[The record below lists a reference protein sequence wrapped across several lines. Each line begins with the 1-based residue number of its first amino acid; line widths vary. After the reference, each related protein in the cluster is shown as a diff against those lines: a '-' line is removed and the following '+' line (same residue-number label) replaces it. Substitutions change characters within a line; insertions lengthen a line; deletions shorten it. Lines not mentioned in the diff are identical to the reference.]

1 MQQDG
6 AKRKGRAYLRARLGH
21 PRRRGAGAP
30 APSLSGRSTPP
41 MPPTPQSP
49 DAAAPPQKVVVLG
62 SLALSLINFRGP
74 LIAEL
79 VARGHRVWGLAP
91 DIDEGIAAQVRALG
105 AEPVSIRLGRT
116 SLNPFGAMATLRDL
130 TRVLRTIGPDTVFA
144 YTIKPIT
151 LGAAAARAAGVP
163 RFVCLVTGLG
173 YAFTGGREPKRL
185 LSRFVGKR
193 LYRRAFG
200 GAFLAAFQNPDDL
213 GEFRRLGLLPPGLRT
228 LLVNGSGVDVDH
240 FAPAPLPAA
249 PSFLMIARLLK
260 DKGVR
265 EFAEAAARLKA
276 ERPEVKISV
285 VGFLDTSPDGIG
297 QAGLDRLIA
306 AGVDYR
312 GLQLDVR
319 GAIAEHSVYVLPS
332 YREGTPRSVLEAMAM
347 GRPVITTDAPGC
359 RETVTDG
366 LNGFLVP
373 VKNSDALY
381 RAMRRF
387 VDEPGL
393 IAPMG
398 AASRRIAEEKYDV
411 RKVNAALLGAAG
423 L

>member
-1 MQQDG
+1 MSSSTV
-6 AKRKGRAYLRARLGH
+6 
-21 PRRRGAGAP
+21 P
-30 APSLSGRSTPP
+30 ASSAATPP
-41 MPPTPQSP
+41 QR
-49 DAAAPPQKVVVLG
+49 VVVLG

-79 VARGHRVWGLAP
+79 VSRGHRVFALAP
-91 DIDEGIAAQVRALG
+91 DIDESVAAQVRALG

-130 TRVLRTIGPDTVFA
+130 TRTLRAIGPDIVFA
-144 YTIKPIT
+144 YTNKPII

-185 LSRFVGKR
+185 LSRAIGKHM
-193 LYRRAFG
+193 YKRAFRRSVF
-200 GAFLAAFQNPDDL
+200 AVFQNPDDQ
-213 GEFRRLGLLPPGLRT
+213 GEFRRLGLLPPALPT
-228 LLVNGSGVDVDH
+228 MLINGSGVDVDH
-240 FAPAPLPAA
+240 FSLAPLPAD
-249 PSFLMIARLLK
+249 PSFLLIARLLK
-260 DKGVR
+260 DKGIR
-265 EFAEAAARLKA
+265 EFAQAAARLRA
-276 ERPEVKISV
+276 ERPGVRISV

-297 QAGLDRLIA
+297 QAGLDELIA
-306 AGVDYR
+306 AGIDYR

-319 GAIAEHSVYVLPS
+319 PAIAEHSVYVLPS

-359 RETVTDG
+359 RETVVDG
-366 LNGFLVP
+366 VNGLLVP
-373 VKNSDALY
+373 VKDWEALY
-381 RAMRRF
+381 RAMLRF
-387 VDEPGL
+387 VDEPEL

-398 AASRRIAEEKYDV
+398 AQSRRIAEEKFDV
-411 RKVNAALLGAAG
+411 RKVNATLLAAAG

>member
-1 MQQDG
+1 MPSPS
-6 AKRKGRAYLRARLGH
+6 L
-21 PRRRGAGAP
+21 
-30 APSLSGRSTPP
+30 APS
-41 MPPTPQSP
+41 
-49 DAAAPPQKVVVLG
+49 AAPPPQTVVVLG

-79 VARGHRVWGLAP
+79 VSRGHRVFALAP
-91 DIDEGIAAQVRALG
+91 DIDESVAAKVRALG
-105 AEPVSIRLGRT
+105 AKPVSIRLGRT
-116 SLNPFGAMATLRDL
+116 SLNPFGAIATLRDL
-130 TRVLRTIGPDTVFA
+130 TRTLRSIGPDIVFA

-185 LSRFVGKR
+185 LSRMIGKY
-193 LYRRAFG
+193 LYKRAFRQSVL
-200 GAFLAAFQNPDDL
+200 AFFQNPDDR
-213 GEFRRLGLLPPGLRT
+213 GEFRRLGLLPPSLPT

-240 FAPAPLPAA
+240 FSPAPLPAGA
-249 PSFLMIARLLK
+249 SFLLIARLLK
-260 DKGVR
+260 DKGIS
-265 EFAEAAARLKA
+265 EFEMAAARLKA
-276 ERPEVKISV
+276 ERPEVRISV
-285 VGFLDTSPDGIG
+285 VGFLDISPDGIG

-319 GAIAEHSVYVLPS
+319 PAIAEHSVYVLPS

-347 GRPVITTDAPGC
+347 GRAVITTDAPGC
-359 RETVTDG
+359 RETVVDG
-366 LNGFLVP
+366 VNGLLVP
-373 VKNSDALY
+373 PKDWEALY

-387 VDEPGL
+387 VEEPAL

-398 AASRRIAEEKYDV
+398 VQSRRIAEEKFDV
-411 RKVNAALLGAAG
+411 HKVNASLLAAAG

>member
-1 MQQDG
+1 MSSSPVPSSS
-6 AKRKGRAYLRARLGH
+6 A
-21 PRRRGAGAP
+21 PP
-30 APSLSGRSTPP
+30 APQR
-41 MPPTPQSP
+41 
-49 DAAAPPQKVVVLG
+49 VVVLG

-79 VARGHRVWGLAP
+79 VSRGHRVFALAP
-91 DIDEGIAAQVRALG
+91 DIDEDVAAQVRALG

-130 TRVLRTIGPDTVFA
+130 SRALRSIGPDVVFA
-144 YTIKPIT
+144 YTIKPII

-173 YAFTGGREPKRL
+173 YAFTGGRERKRL
-185 LSRFVGKR
+185 LSRAIGKVM
-193 LYRRAFG
+193 YKRAFRRSV
-200 GAFLAAFQNPDDL
+200 LAVFQNPDDR
-213 GEFRRLGLLPPGLRT
+213 GEFRRLRLLPPSLPT
-228 LLVNGSGVDVDH
+228 LLINGSGVDVDR
-240 FAPAPLPAA
+240 FSPAPLPAG

-260 DKGVR
+260 DKGIR
-265 EFAEAAARLKA
+265 EFAQAAARLRA
-276 ERPEVKISV
+276 ERPEVRISV

-297 QAGLDRLIA
+297 QAGLDQLIA

-319 GAIAEHSVYVLPS
+319 PAIAEHSVYVLPS

-359 RETVTDG
+359 RETVAHGVNG
-366 LNGFLVP
+366 LLVA
-373 VKNSDALY
+373 VKDAEALY
-381 RAMRRF
+381 RAMVRF

-398 AASRRIAEEKYDV
+398 AESRRIAEEKFDV
-411 RKVNAALLGAAG
+411 RKVNAELLAAAG

>member
-1 MQQDG
+1 MF
-6 AKRKGRAYLRARLGH
+6 
-21 PRRRGAGAP
+21 
-30 APSLSGRSTPP
+30 
-41 MPPTPQSP
+41 
-49 DAAAPPQKVVVLG
+49 G

-79 VARGHRVWGLAP
+79 VARGHRVFALAP
-91 DIDEGIAAQVRALG
+91 DIDEGVAGQLRALG

-130 TRVLRTIGPDTVFA
+130 TRALRAIGPDIVFA
-144 YTIKPIT
+144 YTIKPII
-151 LGAAAARAAGVP
+151 LGAAAARAARVP

-185 LSRFVGKR
+185 LSRMIGKR
-193 LYRRAFG
+193 MYKRAFRQSV
-200 GAFLAAFQNPDDL
+200 LAVFQNPDDL
-213 GEFRRLGLLPPGLRT
+213 GEFRRLGLLPPSLRT
-228 LLVNGSGVDVDH
+228 LLVAGSGVDVDH
-240 FAPAPLPAA
+240 FAPAPLPAGA
-249 PSFLMIARLLK
+249 SFLMIARLLK
-260 DKGVR
+260 DKGMR
-265 EFAEAAARLKA
+265 EFAKAAERLKA
-276 ERPEVKISV
+276 ERPDVRIGL

-297 QAGLDRLIA
+297 QAELDRLVA
-306 AGVDYR
+306 AGIDYR

-319 GAIAEHSVYVLPS
+319 PAIAEHSVYVLPS

-359 RETVTDG
+359 RETVVDG
-366 LNGFLVP
+366 VNGLLVP
-373 VKNSDALY
+373 VKDWEALY

-387 VDEPGL
+387 VDDPAP

-398 AASRRIAEEKYDV
+398 AQSRRLAEEKFDV
-411 RKVNAALLGAAG
+411 RKVNAALLDAAG